1 MKSTSYVMVYFQKK
15 VSEMLKNS
23 YRFLLIMMVGLISMP
38 VLAQARRVKLCNPS
52 SQVQDAY
59 IEVYE
64 YDYVDVQ
71 PQFPGGE
78 RGLVNFINKT
88 REYPYDAYEAG
99 VEGRVLCG
107 FIINVDGSV
116 SNVTVLRG
124 CNELLNREAVRVISE
139 MPKWRAGKMG
149 DKSVPVMYILPI
161 VFRL

>member
-1 MKSTSYVMVYFQKK
+1 
-15 VSEMLKNS
+15 MLRNI
-23 YRFLLIMMVGLISMP
+23 YRLLILMVVGFIAIP
-38 VLAQARRVKLCNPS
+38 TVAQVRRMKLCNS
-52 SQVQDAY
+52 SSRAQNAY
-59 IEVYE
+59 IDVYE

-88 REYPYDAYEAG
+88 REYPYEAYEAG

-116 SNVTVLRG
+116 SNITVLRG
-124 CNELLNREAVRVISE
+124 SNDLLNREAVRVISE
-139 MPKWRAGKMG
+139 MPKWKAGKMG
-149 DKSVPVMYILPI
+149 DKSVPVMYLLPI

>member
-1 MKSTSYVMVYFQKK
+1 
-15 VSEMLKNS
+15 MLKKTN
-23 YRFLLIMMVGLISMP
+23 RFLVLIIIGLISIP
-38 VLAQARRVKLCNPS
+38 IVAQVRRIKLCNS
-52 SQVQDAY
+52 SSRAQNAY
-59 IEVYE
+59 VDVYE
-64 YDYVDVQ
+64 YDCVDVQ

-88 REYPYDAYEAG
+88 REYPYEAYEAG

-116 SNVTVLRG
+116 SNIAVLRG

-139 MPKWRAGKMG
+139 MPKWKAGKMG
-149 DKSVPVMYILPI
+149 DKSVPVMYFLPI